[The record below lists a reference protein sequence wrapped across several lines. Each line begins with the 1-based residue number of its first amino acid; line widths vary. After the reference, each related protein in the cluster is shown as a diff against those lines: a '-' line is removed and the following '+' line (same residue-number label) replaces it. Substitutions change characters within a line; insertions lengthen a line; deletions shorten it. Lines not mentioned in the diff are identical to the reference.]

1 MPAAAKIKAM
11 KINSFTL
18 SFLRLLAKRYAQA
31 EKSTCKKLLFKYGR

>member
-18 SFLRLLAKRYAQA
+18 SFLRLLAKRYGQV
-31 EKSTCKKLLFKYGR
+31 